1 MRYTVC
7 LHCVCS
13 IFQPPFQNYAGQ
25 IRPSLALRT
34 FVSVI
39 IDSGGERAR
48 EYEWKR
54 DHVMLYVMYCERVS
68 FDVRH
73 VSHIRV
79 KRYRVHGLWYG
90 AVPLY
95 SHIRQLGT
103 PPAVLTR
110 VATILRRT

>member
-1 MRYTVC
+1 ME
-7 LHCVCS
+7 H
-13 IFQPPFQNYAGQ
+13 G
-25 IRPSLALRT
+25 
-34 FVSVI
+34 
-39 IDSGGERAR
+39 SGGERD
-48 EYEWKR
+48 WKR

-79 KRYRVHGLWYG
+79 MRYRVHGLWYG

-95 SHIRQLGT
+95 SRIRQLGT

-110 VATILRRT
+110 VATILRRTRDASTDYRFFRLQNTSKSRIRVSCVPLTAV